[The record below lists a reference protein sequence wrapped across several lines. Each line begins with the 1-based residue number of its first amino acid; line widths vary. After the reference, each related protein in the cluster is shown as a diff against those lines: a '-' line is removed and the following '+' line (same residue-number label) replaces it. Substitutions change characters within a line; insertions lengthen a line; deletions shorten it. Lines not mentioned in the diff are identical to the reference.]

1 MIVKI
6 VKYQILSM
14 QLKFFSENIMDN
26 KNAVQF
32 YY

>member
-1 MIVKI
+1 MIVNI

-14 QLKFFSENIMDN
+14 QLKYFLENIMHN